1 MFVLGVVVSGV
12 VLLSVIAAASSNVT
26 RRRSVG
32 TTKVLRARF
41 AKKSVSELVLVDS
54 LCLSQD
60 TTAVE
65 HPERLDSDAT
75 FGYNLAAIRLPLSS
89 LQVQFCDL
97 LCPVADR
104 PKGDYSSFRRRR
116 LVPLATVLGLVLTL
130 LGVLTS
136 LAWFLGEQ
144 NASSS
149 LQNECAVLHS
159 LQGLFCRKD
168 QPHSCW
174 RAIPM

>member
-32 TTKVLRARF
+32 TTKVLRASF
-41 AKKSVSELVLVDS
+41 AKKFVSELVLVDS

-65 HPERLDSDAT
+65 DSERLDSDAT

-89 LQVQFCDL
+89 LQVQFC
-97 LCPVADR
+97 R
-104 PKGDYSSFRRRR
+104 
-116 LVPLATVLGLVLTL
+116 
-130 LGVLTS
+130 
-136 LAWFLGEQ
+136 
-144 NASSS
+144 
-149 LQNECAVLHS
+149 
-159 LQGLFCRKD
+159 
-168 QPHSCW
+168 
-174 RAIPM
+174 